1 MEIFMKELESR
12 DEFDTLVNS
21 DKNTCFLFTAD
32 WCPDCHAVKPVM
44 PVLEDE
50 YSDTFDFV
58 SVDRDKFIEICQ
70 EKNVFG
76 IPSFL
81 TYAKGEE
88 TGRFVSKDAKTKEEI
103 DVFLR
108 KAAGS

>member
-1 MEIFMKELESR
+1 MKVLETR
-12 DEFDTLVNS
+12 EEFDALVNS
-21 DKNTCFLFTAD
+21 DGNTCFLFTAD

-44 PVLEDE
+44 PVLEE
-50 YSDTFDFV
+50 EFKGSFDFV
-58 SVDRDKFIEICQ
+58 TVDRDRFIEICQ

-81 TYAKGEE
+81 TYSKGEE

-103 DVFLR
+103 DEFLR
-108 KAAGS
+108 KAAAS